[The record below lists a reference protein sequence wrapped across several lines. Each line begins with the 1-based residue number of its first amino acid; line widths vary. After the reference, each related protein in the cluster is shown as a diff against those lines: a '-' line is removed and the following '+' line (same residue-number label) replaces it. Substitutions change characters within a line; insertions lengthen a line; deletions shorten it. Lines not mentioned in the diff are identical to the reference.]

1 MGARHDGTGVDV
13 GTQDLP
19 EARSTFPER
28 YGDAPVILV
37 QQGPV
42 RPMRATGPA
51 RAPSPGG

>member
-1 MGARHDGTGVDV
+1 MAPVTLHHVKKN
-13 GTQDLP
+13 
-19 EARSTFPER
+19 

-42 RPMRATGPA
+42 RPMRATGTA